1 MNTEEETNNSE
12 LSFEDFKKSLGP
24 ASSKYSDQ
32 EIERLRVVC
41 DGIANVVFDDWL
53 QERNSDIMSL

>member
-1 MNTEEETNNSE
+1 MNSSEKDTTEQ

-32 EIERLRVVC
+32 QIERIRITF
-41 DGIANVVFDDWL
+41 DGIANVVFDNWL
-53 QERNSDIMSL
+53 QKRNSA